1 MVRLAEDLV
10 TCAARRRLP
19 SCFSLRHVK
28 VPIRAPRQA
37 AWIGEPGCEYQT
49 FDDICAFALEI
60 PSAAIASKIHLDLLM
75 RSPNKLKRRRS
86 IRLKSAPIKAFG
98 PYLAENKQ
106 APLLIRESPIFPHN
120 WKLATGDCPGL
131 SLFVGIHD
139 GKQWRG
145 DQYAPE
151 RKQHAKHD
159 GSQDRRPNGHP
170 RLALHDVGLQ

>member
-1 MVRLAEDLV
+1 MRCSEVSSLLFPPPP
-10 TCAARRRLP
+10 RRGSQSGPHFKPLGLENP
-19 SCFSLRHVK
+19 V
-28 VPIRAPRQA
+28 ANT
-37 AWIGEPGCEYQT
+37 ET

-75 RSPNKLKRRRS
+75 RSPKQ
-86 IRLKSAPIKAFG
+86 
-98 PYLAENKQ
+98 Q

-131 SLFVGIHD
+131 ALFVGIHD

-145 DQYAPE
+145 DQHAPE
-151 RKQHAKHD
+151 GKQHAKHD

-170 RLALHDVGLQ
+170 RRALHDVGLQ